1 MSVFSPA
8 NGPVPALEPKVS
20 ESTKLPD
27 LPIIDSSTRIPALD
41 GLRGI
46 AILLVLLCHAV
57 FFELHSSSK
66 LLSPLLTFGKLTWS
80 GVDLFFVLSG
90 FLIGGILLDARDSP
104 RYFKTFYIRRAYRI
118 LPLYAVLLAAFSLR
132 FLTAQGSAGPLG
144 NFTPS
149 PIPWA
154 SYVTFTQNIWMG
166 LRGTL
171 GVGAMAA
178 TWSLAVEE
186 QFYLTVPFAIRKIGR
201 SRLTFLLVSI
211 VIGAPMLRTALL
223 VLFEHGNY
231 AGYVFMPCRA
241 DSLCLGVLCALLVR
255 TPRWWKYLLAHRSAL
270 CWVTG
275 CLSLGLIPL
284 AFGDEPESTAMVTI
298 GYSWLAFFYTGCL
311 LMVIT
316 GANATMQRVLC
327 NRGLM
332 RLGGLA
338 YCIYLLQ
345 QPLMEASRRVLGLR
359 FVYSSTSS
367 HFIGGLIGILLS
379 FGVAKISWTFF
390 EKPLLRRGHV
400 YKY

>member
-1 MSVFSPA
+1 MAAFPPS
-8 NGPVPALEPKVS
+8 NRPVPVLDPKVS
-20 ESTKLPD
+20 ESTKHPD
-27 LPIIDSSTRIPALD
+27 LPVIDSSTRIPALD

-90 FLIGGILLDARDSP
+90 FLIGGILLDAMDSP
-104 RYFKTFYIRRAYRI
+104 QYFKTFYIRRAYRI

-186 QFYLTVPFAIRKIGR
+186 QFYLTVPFVVRKIDK
-201 SRLTFLLVSI
+201 SRLTILLLSV
-211 VIGAPMLRTALL
+211 VIGAPVLRTALL
-223 VLFEHGNY
+223 ALFKHGNY
-231 AGYVFMPCRA
+231 IGYVYMPCRA
-241 DSLCLGVLCALLVR
+241 DSLSLGVLCALLVR

-270 CWVTG
+270 CWATG

-311 LMVIT
+311 LMAIT
-316 GANATMQRVLC
+316 GANVTMQRILC
-327 NRGLM
+327 NRSLM
-332 RLGGLA
+332 QLGGRA
-338 YCIYLLQ
+338 YCIYLLH
-345 QPLMEASRRVLGLR
+345 QPLMEAIRRALGLR
-359 FVYSSTSS
+359 FAYSSSS
-367 HFIGGLIGILLS
+367 THFIGGLIGILIAL
-379 FGVAKISWTFF
+379 GIAKFSWSFF
-390 EKPLLRRGHV
+390 EKPLLRRGHA